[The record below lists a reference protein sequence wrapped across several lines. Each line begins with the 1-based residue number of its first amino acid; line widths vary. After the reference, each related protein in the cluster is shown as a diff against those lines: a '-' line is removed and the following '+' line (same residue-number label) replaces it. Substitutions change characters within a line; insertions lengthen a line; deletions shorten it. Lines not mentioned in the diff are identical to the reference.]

1 MDLDP
6 IRSDG
11 LDRLATVDLS
21 VYGMDSILKSAH
33 RFTGRGFV
41 HISAAKTEQ
50 VEVRMRPKNSTDDPE
65 ILIRDFLNDL
75 LDQKLRTTIASE
87 TATLRDQIMAHALSR
102 TGLLDLTPSETGERG
117 GE

>member
-11 LDRLATVDLS
+11 PDRLTTVDLS
-21 VYGMDSILKSAH
+21 IYGMDSVLKSAH

-41 HISAAKTEQ
+41 HISAGNAGLAEI
-50 VEVRMRPKNSTDDPE
+50 RMRPKNDTDDPDT
-65 ILIRDFLNDL
+65 LIRDFLNDL
-75 LDQKLRTTIASE
+75 LEQRLRTTIASE

-102 TGLLDLTPSETGERG
+102 TGLLDITPSETGERG